1 MSGERGGRETYLSL
15 SKSVR
20 QIDLVIHSTQNR
32 YLVETS
38 TLHLKSRRPKR
49 KSCSSKL
56 IIPHLS
62 KVLFHI
68 VKLTWLKLLIFKFT
82 HFVFFQIK

>member
-15 SKSVR
+15 RKSVR
-20 QIDLVIHSTQNR
+20 QIDLIIHSTQNR
-32 YLVETS
+32 YLVKTS
-38 TLHLKSRRPKR
+38 TLHLKSNRSKR
-49 KSCSSKL
+49 KSWSSKL

-68 VKLTWLKLLIFKFT
+68 
-82 HFVFFQIK
+82 IKQYWC